1 VTYALVARLA
11 VLALSRSTPRIST
24 GVRPTDMQPRSLSR
38 DVEFDAKIVSKKYRE
53 IRPPR

>member
-38 DVEFDAKIVSKKYRE
+38 DVEFDAKIVSK
-53 IRPPR
+53 